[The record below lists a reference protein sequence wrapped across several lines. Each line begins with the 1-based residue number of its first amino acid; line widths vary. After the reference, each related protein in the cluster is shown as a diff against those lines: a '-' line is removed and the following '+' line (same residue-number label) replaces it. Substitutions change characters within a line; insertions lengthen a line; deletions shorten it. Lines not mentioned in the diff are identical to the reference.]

1 MSNLYN
7 GSSEGFE
14 NLVTGYIDY
23 AEEVITARAIPD
35 LYDGLKPVHR
45 RILTSAQGLKFN
57 NGLLKSANLVGA
69 TLALHPH
76 GDGSV
81 YDAMVGF
88 ILLMCLQL

>member
-1 MSNLYN
+1 MKGKSKMSNLYN

-69 TLALHPH
+69 TLALNHHP
-76 GDGSV
+76 
-81 YDAMVGF
+81 
-88 ILLMCLQL
+88 LQRVSSCKPSYL